1 MKLTKI
7 GIDFDNTIVNYD
19 KLFGELA
26 LSKNLITKSISLKK
40 ESVKEYFV
48 RNNREHLWTRLQGEV
63 YGKQIFRAK
72 PYKHFKKSISKFEGN
87 LFKKYIISHK
97 TKHPILGKRFNLHK
111 AALKWIELN
120 DFYNDKVNFKIQNI
134 YFENTIKQKLKKI
147 KTLKCN
153 IFIDDMSIILE
164 NLPSKINRILFD
176 PNYIEKKTYKY
187 KIINSWKDLEKF
199 L

>member
-1 MKLTKI
+1 M
-7 GIDFDNTIVNYD
+7 
-19 KLFGELA
+19 
-26 LSKNLITKSISLKK
+26 
-40 ESVKEYFV
+40 
-48 RNNREHLWTRLQGEV
+48 
-63 YGKQIFRAK
+63 
-72 PYKHFKKSISKFEGN
+72 
-87 LFKKYIISHK
+87 
-97 TKHPILGKRFNLHK
+97 
-111 AALKWIELN
+111 N